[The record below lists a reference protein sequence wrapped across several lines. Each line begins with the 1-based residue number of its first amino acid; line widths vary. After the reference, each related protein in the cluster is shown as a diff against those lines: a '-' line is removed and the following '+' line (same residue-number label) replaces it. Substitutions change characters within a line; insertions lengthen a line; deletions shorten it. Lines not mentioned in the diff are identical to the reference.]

1 MLRQELGIVH
11 QGLDRIASTGAD
23 MAECAQSGVALYGN
37 GFDELCKND
46 LHETR
51 HISPMQSITFA
62 ATAGFGPFARS
73 STGTIIATAYALT
86 NLWVF
91 CITSFSSWLHSSRV
105 WLRTNY

>member
-1 MLRQELGIVH
+1 
-11 QGLDRIASTGAD
+11 

-86 NLWVF
+86 ISGCSV
-91 CITSFSSWLHSSRV
+91 SRV
-105 WLRTNY
+105 SAAGYILHGCGFGRIISIYKRIERETYIAVAN